1 MVDWA
6 DTESPLA
13 ATMSRPEAT
22 PTKNVS
28 AYPYLTD
35 QTVKGISYFQFS
47 QLNVVSKDGFQL
59 EVSVRMI
66 IRVAQENAAFVIA
79 RFGSV
84 FNLIS
89 QIVHPLIDSSF
100 RNSAG
105 EKKALEFFQS
115 RSDLQKEAL
124 ERAKTEFEKYHVE
137 AQNLLISYI
146 DILDKSLLDTQTQKE
161 IALQQQAQYQE
172 QAKAQE
178 QRIDVET
185 KKANADKQPDV
196 VASKLQITIN
206 QNLAQAQIEQAK
218 GISVSTSTQADG
230 QSEAIRKVGQAQADA
245 YRAQVLALG
254 QNNVAMVN
262 VMDRVKDGK
271 IQITP
276 QTLVVSGGK
285 DGETTSTLFS
295 AYLATLMAKGTPQ
308 QYKDDSG
315 DTQKD
320 ESSQVSTSATSSAP
334 TYMVGSD
341 TMKKMSKDNQS

>member
-1 MVDWA
+1 
-6 DTESPLA
+6 
-13 ATMSRPEAT
+13 
-22 PTKNVS
+22 
-28 AYPYLTD
+28 
-35 QTVKGISYFQFS
+35 
-47 QLNVVSKDGFQL
+47 
-59 EVSVRMI
+59 MI

-137 AQNLLISYI
+137 AQNLLIWYI

-185 KKANADKQPDV
+185 KKANADKQPTLSR
-196 VASKLQITIN
+196 SKLQITIN

-218 GISVSTSTQADG
+218 GISVSTRRRLP
-230 QSEAIRKVGQAQADA
+230 IP
-245 YRAQVLALG
+245 L
-254 QNNVAMVN
+254 
-262 VMDRVKDGK
+262 
-271 IQITP
+271 
-276 QTLVVSGGK
+276 LVRSGPERG
-285 DGETTSTLFS
+285 
-295 AYLATLMAKGTPQ
+295 
-308 QYKDDSG
+308 SG
-315 DTQKD
+315 L
-320 ESSQVSTSATSSAP
+320 S
-334 TYMVGSD
+334 
-341 TMKKMSKDNQS
+341 